1 MRIIDCFLFYNEVK
15 ILEMRMMEL
24 ARVVDAFV
32 VVESM
37 VTFTG
42 QSKRLFFREN
52 AAKFAAKFPGVN
64 IVHVV
69 VDDTPDGEP
78 WQREEY
84 QRNQISCGL
93 NHLDAAPSDLIHI
106 SDVDEIPDAK
116 TLNKVFSSRSQA
128 SYSLEQDLYYYNIG
142 CKCSSI
148 KWTRAKLMPM
158 WRLTEIGSV
167 EQARNKDCAVL
178 PRGGWHFSYFGSP
191 EFIAN
196 KIGAFSHPEYDDPKY
211 TAPHVVREKISEGR
225 DLFERELNFDSV
237 DPKSNAYLPN
247 YWQMLMGSE
256 AWTPS

>member
-15 ILEMRMMEL
+15 LLEMRLKEL
-24 ARVVDAFV
+24 AGVVDAFV

-42 QSKRLFFREN
+42 KSKRLFFQEN
-52 AAKFAAKFPGVN
+52 AAKFSGAN

-69 VDDTPDGEP
+69 VDDTPDGMP

-106 SDVDEIPDAK
+106 SDVDEIPDAGALRK
-116 TLNKVFSSRSQA
+116 LVCTRSQA
-128 SYSLEQDLYYYNIG
+128 SYSLEQDLYYYNLG
-142 CKCSSI
+142 YRCSSI
-148 KWTRAKLMPM
+148 KWRKAKLMPM
-158 WRLTEIGSV
+158 WRLREIGSV
-167 EQARNKDCAVL
+167 EQARYEDCAVL

-196 KIGAFSHPEYDDPKY
+196 KIGAFAHPEYDDPKY
-211 TAPHVVREKISEGR
+211 TAPHVVREKIREGR
-225 DLFERELNFDSV
+225 DLFERELHFESV
-237 DPKSNAYLPN
+237 EPKSNPYLPRH
-247 YWQMLMGSE
+247 WQMLMGSE
-256 AWTPS
+256 AWAPS